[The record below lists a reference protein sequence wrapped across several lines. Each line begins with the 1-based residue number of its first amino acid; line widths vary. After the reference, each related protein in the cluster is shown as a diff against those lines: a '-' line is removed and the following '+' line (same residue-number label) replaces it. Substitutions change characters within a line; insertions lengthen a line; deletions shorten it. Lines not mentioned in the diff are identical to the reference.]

1 MKIGTNLSL
10 AHFRAEIAGYRI
22 EFDGHGMRV
31 ERIHPEDET
40 SSTPLAPKQ
49 AEALLDALAATI
61 AGKTFGALALEVST
75 PTVEAFTPPVAADAT
90 ISEAEAAESFGDPQ
104 VDPEE
109 ATADLKEP
117 VAAKPKTSRTRR
129 TRKAASAID
138 DAMTPPEEDKPKR
151 TRRTRKAAPVEAA
164 PVEAAPVEAAPV
176 EATDAPPASVVAM
189 KRVKEVVAYYLNE
202 GLDPEGVW
210 AACAPHVEAIPALAR
225 LRDAEAR
232 VKRVATVYYEG

>member
-164 PVEAAPVEAAPV
+164 PVEA
-176 EATDAPPASVVAM
+176 TDAPPASVVAM